1 MIKVVFDK
9 KSLTAVG
16 HANFDEYGKDI
27 VCAAVSSILQHA
39 AYILENL
46 GAIVSVEKGELKI
59 SKIPDD
65 DCTAKV
71 LRVTMG
77 ILAGIQRKY
86 PKNLY
91 LEVKN
96 NGD

>member
-9 KSLTAVG
+9 EILIADG
-16 HANFDEYGKDI
+16 HANFDEYGKDV
-27 VCAAVSSILQHA
+27 VCAAVSSVLQQT
-39 AYILENL
+39 AYILRDL
-46 GAIVSVEKGELKI
+46 GATIAIKKGHLEI
-59 SKIPDD
+59 SEIPDD
-65 DCTAKV
+65 PCAIRV
-71 LRVTMG
+71 LKITLG
-77 ILAGIQRKY
+77 ILSGIQKKY